1 MKITAPRHPG
11 SESGHTSSSEFW
23 NSNVRINV
31 YYFVLFRRMW
41 PILAIELV
49 IFKPRDTTDGTEEMD
64 GDGDRAE
71 VISILC

>member
-1 MKITAPRHPG
+1 
-11 SESGHTSSSEFW
+11 
-23 NSNVRINV
+23 
-31 YYFVLFRRMW
+31 MW

-64 GDGDRAE
+64 GDGDGDRAE